1 MNSNSRDPKVN
12 NGEWRA
18 AATPIGA
25 IASIITGVVQDTK
38 VIAVQIVFGTWRLEV
53 AATQTKS
60 TCVDFMEVAE
70 VVFVSVAASLR
81 M

>member
-1 MNSNSRDPKVN
+1 M
-12 NGEWRA
+12 
-18 AATPIGA
+18 
-25 IASIITGVVQDTK
+25 QDTN

-70 VVFVSVAASLR
+70 AIFVNVAASLR